1 MFKTVWV
8 ECILI
13 NFSITDPLLYFLKEI
28 CRSQKFI
35 RSAWSRSGIRY
46 QVCCLNHVRWSKC
59 FFLID
64 EPVNTKLFEC
74 SLLLHLLETLTHP
87 LKKWPRF
94 LRVTCNNG
102 NFTFGCPTENWS
114 LDSIKCFSLKSCFKL
129 GTSKIGPPE
138 SFVTY
143 ENCNP
148 QMQSLIFFPFFLGMF
163 LLHWLLW
170 SCTGLILTWIRN
182 WVVIFFKCVWVC
194 GAAKYSKE
202 LTGRIC
208 RKG

>member
-148 QMQSLIFFPFFLGMF
+148 QMQSLIFFPFFF
-163 LLHWLLW
+163 
-170 SCTGLILTWIRN
+170 
-182 WVVIFFKCVWVC
+182 
-194 GAAKYSKE
+194 
-202 LTGRIC
+202 
-208 RKG
+208 